1 MVTMTVVA
9 TTQMV
14 VAEALLVIPVVAE
27 VPSATQ
33 VTAEALLIAQGLTMI
48 DKPWC
53 GRGWF

>member
-1 MVTMTVVA
+1 MTVVA